1 MEKKIQ
7 LGPPG
12 RPGPQIGQL
21 LQRNRI
27 QGAERLQQYSGDPP

>member
-1 MEKKIQ
+1 MEKKFN

-12 RPGPQIGQL
+12 RPGPQIRQL

>member
-1 MEKKIQ
+1 MEKIQ

-27 QGAERLQQYSGDPP
+27 QGAERPQQYSGDPH